1 MKRTLTIGDH
11 LGFQW
16 TVLRTTLAGGA
27 LGLLHSVFGSSSGYL
42 AELSGLR
49 GGWAWL
55 YGASAVAVLGCA
67 VLPPV
72 TRAQRAWM
80 LACAGLAGVAGGLA
94 AQNAWTHEC
103 WATAGMLGVGLAVSL
118 GMLRGVGRW
127 RGLGMLFVGTAAA
140 YLAQKLPAALGAQDA
155 FLELPR
161 TLSSILSGMGMGFVI
176 GSSTVIRHLQ
186 VVRSTELS
194 KERRALLPPAD
205 ATDEI
210 AGLVNQALAS
220 YQQASE
226 ALEDHPQAKAAAGEL
241 VKKIARFGKKWQD
254 IETQTKKSERSDLD
268 KRVAELKARQE
279 AASDDGVRSEYERA
293 LSALREQL
301 TYLDEIEKGR
311 QRAIARLH
319 HQVATLDRLRLAA
332 VRHRS
337 VGASKLGE
345 ELKTVVDELNQAGQ
359 DLDTAAELAELPG

>member
-16 TVLRTTLAGGA
+16 TVLRTTLAGGL
-27 LGLLHSVFGSSSGYL
+27 LGLLHSILGSSSGYL

-49 GGWAWL
+49 GSWAWL
-55 YGASAVAVLGCA
+55 YGATAVAALGCA
-67 VLPPV
+67 ALPPT
-72 TRAQRAWM
+72 TRGQRAWV
-80 LACAGLAGVAGGLA
+80 LACAGLAALAGGFA
-94 AQNAWTHEC
+94 AQNAWTHEL
-103 WATAGMLGVGLAVSL
+103 WAPAGLFAVGLALSL
-118 GMLRGVGRW
+118 SLARGLGLW
-127 RGLGMLFVGTAAA
+127 RGLGMLIVGTAAA
-140 YLAQKLPAALGAQDA
+140 FGAQKLPAALGAQDA

-161 TLSSILSGMGMGFVI
+161 TLSAILSGLGMGFVI
-176 GSSTVIRHLQ
+176 GSSTVVRHIQ
-186 VVRSTELS
+186 VVQTSQLDKEL
-194 KERRALLPPAD
+194 RALLPAPE

-210 AGLVNQALAS
+210 AGLVKQAMAS
-220 YQQASE
+220 YQQAIE
-226 ALEDHPQAKAAAGEL
+226 ALEEHAQAKTAAGEL

-254 IETQTKKSERSDLD
+254 IEAQTKKSERAELE
-268 KRVAELKARQE
+268 KRVADLKARQE
-279 AASDDGVRSEYERA
+279 SASDDGVRGEYERA

-337 VGASKLGE
+337 VGAAKLGE

>member
-16 TVLRTTLAGGA
+16 MVLRTTLAGGV
-27 LGLLHSVFGSSSGYL
+27 LGLLHGIFGSSSGYL

-49 GGWAWL
+49 GSWAWL
-55 YGASAVAVLGCA
+55 YGATAVVALGCA
-67 VLPPV
+67 ALPPT
-72 TRAQRAWM
+72 TRGQRAWV
-80 LACAGLAGVAGGLA
+80 LACAGLAAMASGLA
-94 AQNAWTHEC
+94 AHNAWTHEC
-103 WATAGMLGVGLAVSL
+103 WASLGLLGVGFAISL
-118 GMLRGVGRW
+118 SLVRGLGLW
-127 RGLGMLFVGTAAA
+127 RGLGMVLAGTVAAIG
-140 YLAQKLPAALGAQDA
+140 AQKLPAALGAQDA

-161 TLSSILSGMGMGFVI
+161 SLSAVVSGLGMGFVV
-176 GSSTVIRHLQ
+176 GGSTVVRHLKL
-186 VVRSTELS
+186 VRSTQPDKEL
-194 KERRALLPPAD
+194 RALLPPPE
-205 ATDEI
+205 ATDEL
-210 AGLVNQALAS
+210 ASLVNQAMAS

-226 ALEDHPQAKAAAGEL
+226 ALEEHPQAKAAAGEL

-254 IETQTKKSERSDLD
+254 IETQVKKSERGDLD

-279 AASDDGVRSEYERA
+279 ATSDEGVRSEYERA